1 MSLRREDLEVGQ
13 TYEERIV
20 DDLKRTQIVMY
31 AGASGDFHPFHSDEP
46 YAKAMGMPGIFAHG
60 MLSMGMTGRALTNF
74 VGDGTLTAYS
84 ARFRGQVWPG
94 DTLTTRITVEAIRDQ
109 EDPPLVDVAISTV
122 NQNGEEVLA
131 GSATAKLEA

>member
-1 MSLRREDLEVGQ
+1 MP
-13 TYEERIV
+13 EER
-20 DDLKRTQIVMY
+20 
-31 AGASGDFHPFHSDEP
+31 
-46 YAKAMGMPGIFAHG
+46 
-60 MLSMGMTGRALTNF
+60 GRE
-74 VGDGTLTAYS
+74 GPS
-84 ARFRGQVWPG
+84 RFRGQVWPG